1 MTVSLTI
8 LNEVEKKFEI
18 KFSKLENILFVVWFT
33 FFLLSLLSLNEG
45 IRHLSI
51 MGLEIYKLIFY
62 ANCTLLPFL
71 FIIHLFF
78 VLSEKGK
85 EELIFIIAPIF
96 YFYVPFF
103 NMINSNHFYF
113 CTTIIYISFYVYFHF
128 VLFPFEKQQLDKKE
142 VKELEQLFI
151 NHFNSNDVMS
161 LDDKLHF
168 FDILRNSNDEKVKNE
183 IVLMNDLISSGLK
196 YDIDSSIFNPFFK
209 EKKLKKQFEVRLN
222 HIHIGLKHG
231 FPNSKIKEKI
241 FEIMDFVER
250 NQGILHESSF
260 HQKIDE
266 FDDKENKLFQKIENF
281 NQFNDENAINTLENE
296 CNQFIETKKEFY
308 KKLDDELNEIKQNV
322 KTIITN
328 KHKQNH

>member
-18 KFSKLENILFVVWFT
+18 KFSKLENVLFSIWFS

-78 VLSEKGK
+78 VLHEKGK
-85 EELIFIIAPIF
+85 EELIFIIAPI
-96 YFYVPFF
+96 FYVPFF

-113 CTTIIYISFYVYFHF
+113 CTTIIYISFYAYFHF
-128 VLFPFEKQQLDKKE
+128 VLFPFEKEKLDKKE
-142 VKELEQLFI
+142 VKELEELFI

-161 LDDKLHF
+161 LDDKLCF
-168 FDILRNSNDEKVKNE
+168 FDILRNNNDEKIKNE

-222 HIHIGLKHG
+222 HIHIDLKHD
-231 FPNSKIKEKI
+231 FPISKIKDKI
-241 FEIMDFVER
+241 SEIMDFVER
-250 NQGILHESSF
+250 NQGILHEMNL

-266 FDDKENKLFQKIENF
+266 FDDKENTLLQKIKDF

-296 CNQFIETKKEFY
+296 CNQFVEMKKEFY
-308 KKLDDELNEIKQNV
+308 KKLDDELNEMKQNV

-328 KHKQNH
+328 KHKQNG